1 MRPPVIVRLEG
12 FPEDLRL
19 VRGRSSSHESEV
31 VVASER
37 DANIA
42 VSLRL
47 PYEPFTFE
55 NGETE
60 ITQIES
66 FTAGEQREVAVDWGL
81 RDDTGAYVQYLY
93 LEIDVR
99 YEEEEDSLNT
109 ATLAIPLNYGLNV
122 KRLALVGAVAA
133 AAFGAALMTA
143 ARRAVTLAEED
154 DVTIGIVEVDVPK
167 RRSSRSTSSN
177 SAGRKTTSKPSSKT
191 SSKKTS
197 TKKAGGTR
205 RGSGAS
211 RSAPRKDGRGSSAGR
226 KSSAGRSTRKS
237 R

>member
-1 MRPPVIVRLEG
+1 MRPPVVVRLEG
-12 FPEDLRL
+12 FPERLRL
-19 VRGRSSSHESEV
+19 VRGRSSSRDSGV
-31 VVASER
+31 VVASDQ

-66 FTAGEQREVAVDWGL
+66 FTAGEQREVVIDWAL
-81 RDDTGAYVQYLY
+81 RDDTGAYIQYVY

-99 YEEEEDSLNT
+99 YEDDEESLNT
-109 ATLAIPLNYGLNV
+109 ATLAIPLDYGLNV

-143 ARRAVTLAEED
+143 ARRAVTVAEED

-167 RRSSRSTSSN
+167 RK
-177 SAGRKTTSKPSSKT
+177 ASSKKRT
-191 SSKKTS
+191 ASQASAKKTS
-197 TKKAGGTR
+197 TKKASTKKAGGTP

-211 RSAPRKDGRGSSAGR
+211 RSAPRKDARGSSAAR